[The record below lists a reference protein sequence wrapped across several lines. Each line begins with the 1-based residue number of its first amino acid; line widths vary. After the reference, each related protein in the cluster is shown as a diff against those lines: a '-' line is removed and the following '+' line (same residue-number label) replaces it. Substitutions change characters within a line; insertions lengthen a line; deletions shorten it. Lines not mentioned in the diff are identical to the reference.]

1 VPAPSETISG
11 LSGEAAT
18 PPNGLAKV
26 VDLGTRCNPGD
37 ARTTFGW
44 IGVLVAGVL
53 AASPLAI
60 GYYDFGFWAPLALG
74 AMVLLIIVTW
84 AVRPIVTRRM
94 LIAAGGILVLLA
106 LSAASMLWA
115 QAKDSAWT
123 DTNRLAMYVVI
134 FAVVVLSV
142 RERRTARLIVLLL
155 GVAAL
160 ITSIWFP
167 ISFLFGLNQGA
178 FLTRRLDS
186 PIGYIN
192 GTAGLLVMGI
202 WPWLA
207 YAETAARRELRAAA
221 FAAAT
226 LIAGTFI
233 LTESRAVIPATV
245 VSAILVLAC
254 APGRTRRAVN
264 LVLLGICVAASL
276 HWTLAVYTSGGAA
289 AANNAPSAGVIRAA
303 GIAILLAGVL
313 GAAGMLAI
321 SWLTERIAPERRGVL
336 SRRLGIALLAVTVMA
351 VGGGVIAGRHE
362 ISRQWHNFTS
372 LHPPVTAAV
381 RFVDASGFRYDLWSV
396 AMHEFRAHP
405 LDGIG
410 AGNYDTDYY
419 RLRKNPEYVIQ
430 PHSLELQMAA
440 ELGIGG
446 LLALLVFCGT
456 VLGSGFARVGTLA
469 SEDLLTRIAALG
481 VFAAWLTDTSVD
493 WLYDIPGL
501 AGMAFIAAALLVA
514 PARNGRARAPADT
527 GRPPAARGRP
537 SRRWQVARIACLGVL
552 ALLAASVGRQYVA
565 SRYTTSGS
573 SQVATHPRQAIGTL
587 REAARLDPDSMST
600 LYEIASAYAVL
611 DDYQQARDALL
622 VAEQTQPSNYVPP
635 ALLGDLAMRRGAY
648 AGALSAY
655 QHAAQLDPN
664 DPGVEAS
671 LQSAERALKR

>member
-1 VPAPSETISG
+1 VPPPTETVSG
-11 LSGEAAT
+11 LTDETTT
-18 PPNGLAKV
+18 PPSGWAKV
-26 VDLGTRCNPGD
+26 VELGARASSAGPSE
-37 ARTTFGW
+37 ARTAFGW
-44 IGVLVAGVL
+44 IAVLVAGVL

-60 GYYDFGFWAPLALG
+60 GYYDFGFWAPLSLA
-74 AMVLLIIVTW
+74 AMVLLIIVMW
-84 AVRPIVTRRM
+84 AVRPVVTRRM
-94 LIAAGGILVLLA
+94 LIAGGAISLLLA

-134 FAVVVLSV
+134 FAVVLLSV

-160 ITSIWFP
+160 VTSVWFP

-178 FLTRRLDS
+178 FLTRRLNS

-226 LIAGTFI
+226 LIAGTFV

-245 VSAILVLAC
+245 ISAILVLAC
-254 APGRTRRAVN
+254 APGRARRAVN
-264 LVLLGICVAASL
+264 LMLLGLCVAATL

-289 AANNAPSAGVIRAA
+289 AANNAAPPGVIRAA
-303 GIAILLAGVL
+303 GIAILLAGLL
-313 GAAGMLAI
+313 GAAGTLVI
-321 SWLTERIAPERRGVL
+321 SRLTERIAPERRSGL
-336 SRRLGIALLAVTVMA
+336 SRRLGIAMLAVTVLA
-351 VGGGVIAGRHE
+351 VAGGVIAGRHD

-372 LHPPVTAAV
+372 LHPPVAASV

-396 AMHEFRAHP
+396 AVHEFRKHP
-405 LDGIG
+405 LDGLG

-446 LLALLVFCGT
+446 LLALLLFCGT
-456 VLGSGFARVGTLA
+456 VLRSGFARAGTLA
-469 SEDLLTRIAALG
+469 SEDLVIRIAALG
-481 VFAAWLTDTSVD
+481 VFSAWLIDTSVD

-501 AGMAFIAAALLVA
+501 AGMAMVAAALLVVPASTRHA
-514 PARNGRARAPADT
+514 PVQR
-527 GRPPAARGRP
+527 
-537 SRRWQVARIACLGVL
+537 SRRGAVVRIACLGVL
-552 ALLAASVGRQYVA
+552 ALLAASVGRQYVG
-565 SRYTTSGS
+565 SRYTASGTE
-573 SQVATHPRQAIGTL
+573 QVATHPRQAIGTL
-587 REAARLDPDSMST
+587 QEAARLDPYSMST
-600 LYEIASAYAVL
+600 LYEIASAYAKL

-622 VAEQTQPSNYVPP
+622 VAEQKQPSNYVPP
-635 ALLGDLAMRRGAY
+635 ALMGDLAMRRGSY
-648 AGALSAY
+648 AVAVASY
-655 QHAAQLDPN
+655 RHAAQLDPN
-664 DPGVEAS
+664 DPGVDAS
-671 LQSAERALKR
+671 LQSAEQALKG